1 MRMQTARRYKARL
14 MSLCVLLCANTL
26 QVKAA
31 QVGNPDLMS
40 DSSASIP
47 TQPMF
52 ALNGFG
58 TIEQAHA
65 SEKYG
70 DYVFDNLQPAGI
82 GRSRS
87 WSGDIDTRIG
97 LQLTS
102 HLTSQLSGVLQV
114 VSEYRWNN
122 TYTPFVNWANL
133 QYAVTPDFSVRIG
146 RIAMPSFMASDS
158 RKIGFSNI
166 TARPP
171 VEVYSLLALKT
182 SDGVD
187 TTYRMHFND
196 MTDSTTLLYGKA
208 TVTNTSGIDVH
219 STNIRGI
226 FNTLEFGAAT
236 LHAAYQERNVD
247 NQHPPLGKFFSVG
260 ANYDPGTWFASAEW
274 VKVIN
279 FNANGLE
286 IPRVAWDI
294 NGGRRFGDFA
304 PYLTIAALQPK
315 VNTGSTPIAQ
325 RSYAIGVRWDVIRNI
340 DFKAQLD
347 HVQPGAGSYGT
358 LLNVIKGSPTGS
370 QFNVISF
377 VVDFIF

>member
-1 MRMQTARRYKARL
+1 MMSMRMQMPNSRRYNSIQIA
-14 MSLCVLLCANTL
+14 LCALLCANAL
-26 QVKAA
+26 HAKAA
-31 QVGNPDLMS
+31 QGDTPDLMNN
-40 DSSASIP
+40 SSISIP

-58 TIEQAHA
+58 TIEEAHT
-65 SEKYG
+65 SENYG
-70 DYVFDNLQPAGI
+70 DYVFDNLQPKGI
-82 GRSRS
+82 GRNRS
-87 WSGDIDTRIG
+87 RIG

-102 HLTSQLSGVLQV
+102 HLTSTLSGVLQV
-114 VSEYRWNN
+114 ISEYRWNN
-122 TYTPFVNWANL
+122 TYTPFVSWANL

-196 MTDSTTLLYGKA
+196 TTDSTTLLYGKS
-208 TVTNTSGIDVH
+208 TVTNTSGVNIH
-219 STNIRGI
+219 STDIRGI
-226 FNTLEFGAAT
+226 FNSLEFGATT

-247 NQHPPLGKFFSVG
+247 NQHPALGKFFSAG
-260 ANYDPGTWFASAEW
+260 INYDPGTWFASAEW

-279 FNANGLE
+279 FNGKGLKV
-286 IPRVAWDI
+286 PRVAWDI
-294 NGGRRFGDFA
+294 NAGRRFGDFA
-304 PYLTIAALQPK
+304 PYVTIAALQPN

-325 RSYAIGVRWDVIRNI
+325 RSYAVGVRWDLMRNI
-340 DFKAQLD
+340 DVKAQLD
-347 HVQPGAGSYGT
+347 HVQPRSDSYGT
-358 LLNVIKGSPTGS
+358 LLNVKKGSPTGS
-370 QFNVISF
+370 QFNVVSV